1 LTADVEYARRGPA
14 RADSFWVPACGLA
27 AFALLLRARAM
38 FTDFWLDEIWSYDLA
53 RRARSVADIF
63 FSPDLKHDN
72 NHQLNTLWLYVLGDQ
87 PHWVLYRIPALV
99 AGVVAVVVAYAAGRE
114 RSRAEGWFAGLGV
127 AVSFTMVVYSTEAR
141 GYALVL
147 LFALLALVALR
158 RYLDTPS
165 LAGAARFWIWIV
177 LGLAAQASI
186 LHFYLGAM
194 LWSGYRLRGR
204 SRDLLLLHGVPV
216 AWGGLWAALVLLGSR
231 IGGGPAWTWR
241 SIGDQSLAWTFGY
254 PVSIVPAWL
263 AAGAASALVVWDAR
277 RLWRAGSDAG
287 LFFVGAIF
295 GPPIIVAALSPPWL
309 FPRYFLVSLLFLLL
323 VAARSL
329 ARLWCRPGW
338 GRPMAGSVFLLFVV
352 GNARHIVPFSE
363 YGRGLAS
370 QAIRAMASS
379 RPSGEIFVTGR
390 PVDLWSSLPVA
401 YYEHAFGLGNRL
413 HYVPAADLEKP
424 GPPAP
429 VDWLVVQGQTNDV
442 APGATVS
449 VTGAGRFVL
458 QHAYPQYG
466 PSGMRWWLYRREP

>member
-1 LTADVEYARRGPA
+1 
-14 RADSFWVPACGLA
+14 
-27 AFALLLRARAM
+27 M

-63 FSPDLKHDN
+63 FSPDLKLDN

-87 PHWVLYRIPALV
+87 PHWVLYRVPALV
-99 AGVVAVVVAYAAGRE
+99 AGVLAVVVAYAAGGH

-147 LFALLALVALR
+147 LFALLAFVALR
-158 RYLDTPS
+158 RYLDAPS
-165 LAGAARFWIWIV
+165 VAGAARFWIWIA
-177 LGLAAQASI
+177 LGLAAQSSI
-186 LHFYLGAM
+186 LHFYLGAI

-204 SRDLLLLHGVPV
+204 ARDLLLLHGVPA
-216 AWGGLWAALVLLGSR
+216 AWGGLWAAFVLLGSR

-254 PVSIVPAWL
+254 PVSTVPAWL
-263 AAGAASALVVWDAR
+263 AASAAGALVVWDAY
-277 RLWRAGSDAG
+277 RLWREGSDAG

-295 GPPIIVAALSPPWL
+295 GPPVIVAALSPPWL

-323 VAARSL
+323 VAGRSL

-338 GRPMAGSVFLLFVV
+338 GRLTAGAVLFLFVA
-352 GNARHIVPFSE
+352 GNARHIVPFSQ

-370 QAIRAMASS
+370 QATLVLAAS

-390 PVDLWSSLPVA
+390 PVDLWSSLPMA

-413 HYVPAADLEKP
+413 HYVLAADLRKP
-424 GPPAP
+424 GTPAP
-429 VDWLVVQGQTNDV
+429 MDWLIVQSQTDEE
-442 APGATVS
+442 APGDVS
-449 VTGAGRFVL
+449 LTGGGRFVL
-458 QHAYPQYG
+458 EHAYPQYG